1 MTLDKLTP
9 PDVAID
15 AAIDA
20 RDLGLRYG
28 NHAALD
34 QVSLRVPVGAVVGLV
49 GRNGA
54 GKSSLL
60 RCLVGLTVP
69 SQGSSTVLG
78 SPSLALS
85 DAVRSRLGYV
95 SQGGDLLGW
104 LTVWQ
109 QIETLGSFYSNW
121 DAAQARA
128 LCERL
133 ALPTGA
139 KVSALSG
146 GDQQKLAIVLALAH
160 DPDVLIL
167 DEPVAS
173 LDPLT
178 RRDFMRLLFE
188 GDVKRKQPRTVLL
201 SSHLL
206 TDLERVVSHL
216 IFLREG
222 RIQLQGAWDELQE
235 RHAQPLDELFA
246 QLNA

>member
-1 MTLDKLTP
+1 MTSDDLP
-9 PDVAID
+9 PSDLAID
-15 AAIDA
+15 IRA
-20 RDLGLRYG
+20 LGLRYG
-28 NHAALD
+28 ERAALD
-34 QVSLRVPVGAVVGLV
+34 EVSVRIPAGSVVGLV

-69 SQGSSTVLG
+69 TQGSSAVLG

-85 DAVRSRLGYV
+85 DAVRGRLGYV

-109 QIETLGSFYSNW
+109 QIETLGSFYPRW
-121 DAAQARA
+121 DAVRARA

-133 ALPTGA
+133 ALQTGP
-139 KVSALSG
+139 KVSGLSG

-188 GDVKRKQPRTVLL
+188 GDSRREHPRTVLL

-216 IFLREG
+216 VFLREG

>member
-1 MTLDKLTP
+1 MRRDDLPL
-9 PDVAID
+9 PDDLAID
-15 AAIDA
+15 IQS
-20 RDLGLRYG
+20 LGLRYG
-28 NHAALD
+28 DRTALD
-34 QVSLRVPVGAVVGLV
+34 QVSIRIPAGSVVGLI

-69 SQGSSTVLG
+69 TQGSSTVLG

-85 DAVRSRLGYV
+85 DEVRGRLGYV
-95 SQGGDLLGW
+95 SQGADLLGW

-109 QIETLGSFYSNW
+109 QIETLGSFYPRW
-121 DAAQARA
+121 DAARARA

-133 ALPTGA
+133 ALPTGQ
-139 KVSALSG
+139 KVSGLSG

-188 GDVKRKQPRTVLL
+188 GDAQRQHPRTVLL

-216 IFLREG
+216 VFLHEG

-235 RHAQPLDELFA
+235 QHGQPLDELFA
-246 QLNA
+246 QLHA

>member
-1 MTLDKLTP
+1 MRRDDLPL
-9 PDVAID
+9 PDDLAVDIQA
-15 AAIDA
+15 
-20 RDLGLRYG
+20 LGLRYG
-28 NHAALD
+28 DRTALD
-34 QVSLRVPVGAVVGLV
+34 QVSIRIPAGSVVGLV

-69 SQGSSTVLG
+69 SQGGSTVLG
-78 SPSLALS
+78 SPSLSLS
-85 DAVRSRLGYV
+85 DEVRARLGYV

-109 QIETLGSFYSNW
+109 QIETLGSFYPGW
-121 DAAQARA
+121 DAGRARM

-133 ALPTGA
+133 SLPTGP
-139 KVSALSG
+139 KVSGLSG

-188 GDVKRKQPRTVLL
+188 GDAQRQQPRTVLL

-216 IFLREG
+216 VFLREG
-222 RIQLQGAWDELQE
+222 RVQLQGAWDELQE
-235 RHAQPLDELFA
+235 QHGQPLDELFA

>member
-1 MTLDKLTP
+1 MKHDTATP
-9 PDVAID
+9 GPVIEATG
-15 AAIDA
+15 
-20 RDLGLRYG
+20 LGLRYSDR
-28 NHAALD
+28 AALD
-34 QVSLRVPVGAVVGLV
+34 QVSISIPAGSVVGLV

-69 SQGSSTVLG
+69 SQGSSSILG
-78 SPSLALS
+78 SPSMALD
-85 DAVRSRLGYV
+85 DAVRARIGYV

-109 QIETLGSFYSNW
+109 QIETLGSFYPRW
-121 DAAQARA
+121 EAGRARA

-133 ALPTGA
+133 SLPTA
-139 KVSALSG
+139 PKVSNLSG

-188 GDVKRKQPRTVLL
+188 GDTQREHPRTALL

-216 IFLREG
+216 VFLRDG
-222 RIQLQGAWDELQE
+222 RVQMQGAWDDLQE
-235 RHAQPLDELFA
+235 RHAQPLDDLFG
-246 QLNA
+246 LVNA

>member
-1 MTLDKLTP
+1 MSHADTP
-9 PDVAID
+9 RPMIEVQG
-15 AAIDA
+15 
-20 RDLGLRYG
+20 LGLRYG
-28 NHAALD
+28 PQAALD
-34 QVSLRVPVGAVVGLV
+34 AVSIDIPTGAVVGLV

-69 SQGSSTVLG
+69 SEGRSTVLG

-85 DAVRSRLGYV
+85 DEARGRLGYV

-109 QIETLGSFYSNW
+109 QIETLGSFYPRW
-121 DAAQARA
+121 DAARARA

-133 ALPTGA
+133 ALPTA
-139 KVSALSG
+139 PKVSSLSG

-160 DPDVLIL
+160 DPDLLIL

-188 GDVKRKQPRTVLL
+188 CDTRREQPRTVLL

-206 TDLERVVSHL
+206 TDLERVVSHVV
-216 IFLREG
+216 FLHEG
-222 RIQLQGAWDELQE
+222 RIRLQGAWDELQE
-235 RHAQPLDELFA
+235 RHAKPLDELFA
-246 QLNA
+246 QLHA